1 MAVVE
6 ALMERWMM
14 RDPFYVVA
22 RRQEQER
29 RRLAR
34 SKEVRQERAREA
46 LKAVFGGSMTDTVS
60 SEIENWIAWC
70 WEGEDPAPFEP
81 TRCYSAEGR
90 YTAPAWHED
99 ERRPKRIINRQ
110 SAERVQAVYDQMPDL
125 TRQVLRFEY
134 TQRAAY
140 DQYEQGE
147 EIAPEGGTRKVQ
159 VLVANTRRQMARL
172 RLKIGKQEY
181 QEHVERFKEAVR
193 EEFSEVCA

>member
-1 MAVVE
+1 
-6 ALMERWMM
+6 MERW
-14 RDPFYVVA
+14 RFGDPAKVY
-22 RRQEQER
+22 ER
-29 RRLAR
+29 IEAQQHRRLAR
-34 SKEVRQERAREA
+34 SREARQERAREA

-99 ERRPKRIINRQ
+99 ERRPRRIINRQ
-110 SAERVQAVYDQMPDL
+110 SAERVQAIYDQMPDL

-172 RLKIGKQEY
+172 RLKISSQEY
-181 QEHVERFKEAVR
+181 QRHVERLKEAVR
-193 EEFSEVCA
+193 GEFSEVCA